1 MLSRAYFP
9 DKNKVL
15 NTKNTIC
22 KSFSNIWA
30 YYRSLEKVTFLSDT

>member
-1 MLSRAYFP
+1 MLSRTSFP

-15 NTKNTIC
+15 DTKNITC

>member
-1 MLSRAYFP
+1 MFSRAFFP

-15 NTKNTIC
+15 NTKNATC